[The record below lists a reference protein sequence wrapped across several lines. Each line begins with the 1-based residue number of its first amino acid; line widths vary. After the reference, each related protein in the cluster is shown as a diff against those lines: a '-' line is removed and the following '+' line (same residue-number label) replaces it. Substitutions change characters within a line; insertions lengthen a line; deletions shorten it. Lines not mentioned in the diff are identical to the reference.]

1 MRSRYSQEFI
11 DKQQQI
17 LLKNK
22 AAIEQDLSS
31 ISRYDESSGTYIA
44 LQPDFDSGTVEDQ
57 ADDSAESEIF
67 QQREAQVSDLEKS
80 FSEIKLALKKIDEG
94 NYGRC
99 ESTGDWID
107 EERLKVYTAARTCAD
122 DHSQL

>member
-107 EERLKVYTAARTCAD
+107 EERLKVYPAARTCAD